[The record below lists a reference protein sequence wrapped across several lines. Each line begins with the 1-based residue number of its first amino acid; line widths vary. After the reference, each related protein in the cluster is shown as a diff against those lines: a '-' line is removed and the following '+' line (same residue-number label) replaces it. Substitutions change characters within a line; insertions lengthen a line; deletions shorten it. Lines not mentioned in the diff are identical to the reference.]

1 MTKIIG
7 TISHALDTFGSLVVL
22 PLLALLVTA
31 DVVLRYVFN
40 TPLSWGLE
48 VSSHLLLLF
57 FLLGL
62 VQSFRA
68 GDHITMELIAAR
80 IPRQGRRVIAVIQA
94 ALVVLIFYFILAKT
108 FEEIPFLYS
117 LPQLS
122 PELKWPVWPIYVF
135 IAVISA
141 LVILY
146 VVGAAIAIIRGERD
160 TIEEIEGMGEKH

>member
-22 PLLALLVTA
+22 PLLSLLVTA

-62 VQSFRA
+62 V
-68 GDHITMELIAAR
+68 
-80 IPRQGRRVIAVIQA
+80 
-94 ALVVLIFYFILAKT
+94 
-108 FEEIPFLYS
+108 
-117 LPQLS
+117 
-122 PELKWPVWPIYVF
+122 
-135 IAVISA
+135 
-141 LVILY
+141 
-146 VVGAAIAIIRGERD
+146 
-160 TIEEIEGMGEKH
+160 